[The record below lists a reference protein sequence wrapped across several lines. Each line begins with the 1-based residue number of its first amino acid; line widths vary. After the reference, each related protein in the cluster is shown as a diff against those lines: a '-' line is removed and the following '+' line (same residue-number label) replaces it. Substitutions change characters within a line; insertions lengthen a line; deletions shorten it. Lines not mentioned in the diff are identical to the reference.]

1 MTKLKC
7 LCILQ
12 NCPMLGKEYERVRAG
27 KPGTMLDMS
36 RYGLEPPPLNRR
48 NDVNAWK
55 HALHNAESQLQHQ
68 ILRWGLSSKRTEDIF
83 FVGSMSL

>member
-1 MTKLKC
+1 MSLF
-7 LCILQ
+7 ILQ

-27 KPGTMLDMS
+27 KPGTVLDMS

-48 NDVNAWK
+48 NDINAWK

-68 ILRWGLSSKRTEDIF
+68 ILRCGLSCKKTKGIF
-83 FVGSMSL
+83 LVGTMSE